1 MSDQH
6 PEHQDSPESSRNSPA
21 RQNDRARVV
30 RSAGIA
36 AAVVVG
42 LLLLGFGRVLMLR
55 HANADML
62 AAKAAAAGALHV
74 RTVLPSAAGRET
86 RLTLPGTLQGINEA
100 RIFARANG
108 YVKQWYKDIGQ
119 PVKAGTLLAILDIP
133 EVNKQVDEARAN
145 LELATTEYQR
155 WSKLLQ
161 QDAVSQQEYDVK
173 FSAYKQA
180 EAAYKRLREQQGFAR
195 VVAPFDGIVT
205 QRNIDNGDLVN
216 AGNGGTGLSMFAT
229 ARIDTLR
236 LYVYVPQNRAEQ
248 VRIGDSV
255 DILRAEAASKPVK
268 ARIVR
273 SAGAIDT
280 ATRTLQIEIQVA
292 NADHSL
298 LPGAYVDVVLKL
310 GSNGGLTLPTNT
322 LLFGA
327 AGSRVAI
334 VGPDGRVRLQT
345 VTVGT
350 DYGREAEIRTGL
362 QPDDRVIMNP
372 PDTISDGQAVV
383 VADDAGKGG

>member
-1 MSDQH
+1 MTDQR
-6 PEHQDSPESSRNSPA
+6 PAHQDLPES
-21 RQNDRARVV
+21 RQTSHAQQQDRARVV
-30 RSAGIA
+30 RIAGISIAVA
-36 AAVVVG
+36 AG

-62 AAKAAAAGALHV
+62 AARAAASKTLRV
-74 RTVLPSAAGRET
+74 RTVLPGTAGGET

-133 EVNKQVDEARAN
+133 EVNKQVDEASAN
-145 LELATTEYQR
+145 FELARTEYLR
-155 WSKLLQ
+155 WGKLRQ

-173 FSAYKQA
+173 LAAYRQT
-180 EAAYKRLREQQGFAR
+180 EAAYKRLREQQSFAR

-216 AGNGGTGLSMFAT
+216 AGNGGTGSSMFAT
-229 ARIDTLR
+229 AKIDTLR
-236 LYVYVPQNRAEQ
+236 MYVYVPQNRADQ
-248 VRIGDSV
+248 VRVGDSV
-255 DILRAEAASKPVK
+255 DILRAEAAGKP
-268 ARIVR
+268 ARGRIAR
-273 SAGAIDT
+273 TAGAIDIK
-280 ATRTLQIEIQVA
+280 TRTLQVEIRVA

-310 GSNGGLTLPTNT
+310 QPSGGLTLPTNT
-322 LLFGA
+322 LLFSA

-334 VGPDGRVRLQT
+334 VRPDGKVRLQA

-350 DYGREAEIRTGL
+350 DYGHDAEIRTGL

-383 VADDAGKGG
+383 IADDAGKGG